1 MSTTLQSL
9 NKHRQA
15 LILEQRL
22 YVGILLGK
30 GFIVT
35 SASGT
40 PMNVETEKKG
50 DRYEVTEIKHASYG
64 KWSLF
69 TEEDAKA
76 VAASF
81 VDGHGKPGV
90 AVHINEYLKST
101 LKEVEELIDRLSKSS
116 KEIV

>member
-22 YVGILLGK
+22 YDGILLGK

-40 PMNVETEKKG
+40 PMSVETEKKG
-50 DRYEVTEIKHASYG
+50 DHFEVKEIKHASYG

-69 TEEDAKA
+69 TEEDAES

-90 AVHINEYLKST
+90 VIHINEYLKSA
-101 LKEVEELIDRLSKSS
+101 LKEVNEMIDTLTKPSN
-116 KEIV
+116 ETV